1 MAACSHGAA
10 VDSSAS
16 DCAASDVELQSQPAR
31 LSTDHA
37 APNRN
42 ADTSCSGNDSKGV
55 KSAIAQA
62 EMDRQPA
69 GSASKDVNSR
79 VTSYAQGVDAISLAP
94 ADKPAVFEQQGT
106 GLTKQTTEC
115 KSSTPV
121 PSATASAHASC
132 AHLSISIAAEVSPE
146 RHHAAGRPRQLADTR
161 HKCPHEIHVL
171 PWSTMHLC
179 M

>member
-1 MAACSHGAA
+1 MAACSNGAA
-10 VDSSAS
+10 VDSTAS
-16 DCAASDVELQSQPAR
+16 DCAASDVELQSQPVR

-37 APNRN
+37 APSCS

-55 KSAIAQA
+55 KSAVAQA

-69 GSASKDVNSR
+69 GSASKDVNLR
-79 VTSYAQGVDAISLAP
+79 ATSDAQGVDAISYPP

-121 PSATASAHASC
+121 LNATASAHASC
-132 AHLSISIAAEVSPE
+132 AHLSTSIAAEVSPE
-146 RHHAAGRPRQLADTR
+146 GHHAAGRPRQLADT
-161 HKCPHEIHVL
+161 
-171 PWSTMHLC
+171 
-179 M
+179 